1 MILCFSLHL
10 SSVTMISM
18 PRKARIDAAGA
29 LHHIIVRGIEGTKI
43 FRDDIDRDNFLDR
56 LADLLLKSRTRCFAW
71 ALLPNHAH
79 LLLQTGL
86 LPIASLM
93 RRLLTGYAVSFNL
106 KHHRHGHLFQNRYK
120 SILCQEDA
128 YLKELVRYIHLNP
141 LRAGLVADLK
151 SLGRYPWAGH
161 SALMAKINQ
170 GWQDTESVLASF
182 GDTRSKARSAYLSFL
197 EKGIPEG
204 KRPDL
209 VGGGLIRS
217 AGGWDCVAEFRKANL
232 FMKSDERI
240 LGNGDFV
247 EEVLKQADD
256 RLDHRYAMRAK
267 GLDFDGIVRH
277 VANLLNMEPAH
288 VFNRGKEPRTVNA
301 RNLLCYWAN
310 RELGMTTVEI
320 SKRLRICQSA
330 VSRCA
335 LRGER
340 AAAENNYRLEF

>member
-1 MILCFSLHL
+1 
-10 SSVTMISM
+10 M

-43 FRDDIDRDNFLDR
+43 FRDDADRDNLLDR

-86 LPIASLM
+86 QPIASLM

-106 KHHRHGHLFQNRYK
+106 KYRRHGHLFQNRYK
-120 SILCQEDA
+120 SILCQEDN

-141 LRAGLVADLK
+141 LRAGLVPDLK
-151 SLGRYPWAGH
+151 SLDRYPWAGH
-161 SALMAKINQ
+161 SALTGKIKQ
-170 GWQDTESVLASF
+170 DWQDTEYVLAYF
-182 GDTRSKARSAYLSFL
+182 GDTPSRAQAAYRSFV
-197 EKGIPEG
+197 EKGVPEG
-204 KRPDL
+204 RRPDL
-209 VGGGLIRS
+209 IGGGLIRS
-217 AGGWDCVAEFRKANL
+217 AGGWDRVVKLRKQDL

-240 LGNGDFV
+240 LGDGDFV
-247 EEVLKQADD
+247 EEVLTEADD
-256 RLDHRYAMRAK
+256 RLHRRYSMKAK
-267 GLDFDGIVRH
+267 GIDFDRV
-277 VANLLNMEPAH
+277 VQQVAH
-288 VFNRGKEPRTVNA
+288 VLKLKPADVLKRGKKPETVKA
-301 RNLLCYWAN
+301 RNILCYWAN

-320 SKRLRICQSA
+320 SERLGVCQSA

-340 AAAENNYRLEF
+340 TATENNYRLEY